1 MKRKI
6 SAIILLIAA
15 AAMVLALSACGSG
28 KPVPAKDLENV
39 KKAGVIKVG
48 MECNYAPFN
57 WTQASSSETAVKI
70 ASGYADGYDVRIASE
85 LAKSLGVK
93 LEIVKLEWEGLIP
106 ALESGK
112 IDAIIAGMSPTD
124 ERKVSIDFSD
134 PYYSSE
140 LVMVVKAD
148 GAYSNAVSI
157 SDFSGAR
164 ITGQLDTCNY
174 DVIDQIEGVD
184 KKTAMTDFPTMIA
197 ALQGDKIDGYV
208 CELPAAKSAVT
219 ANSDLSY
226 VRFDAGNGFTAS
238 DAEISVSVGLRKGS
252 NLASELN
259 SALAAISAQERE
271 ELMDWAIENQ
281 PLSES

>member
-1 MKRKI
+1 MRRKL
-6 SAIILLIAA
+6 SAIIIFIIA
-15 AAMVLALSACGSG
+15 AAMVFSLSACGGG
-28 KPVPAKDLENV
+28 KPDPAKDLEAV
-39 KKAGVIKVG
+39 KKDGVIKVG

-57 WTQASSSETAVKI
+57 WTQAASSDTAVKI
-70 ASGYADGYDVRIASE
+70 SSGYADGYDVQIAQK
-85 LAKSLGVK
+85 LADYLGVK

-148 GAYSNAVSI
+148 GAYAGAASI

-164 ITGQLDTCNY
+164 ITGQLDTSNY
-174 DVIDQIEGVD
+174 TVIDQIAGVD

-219 ANSDLSY
+219 ANSDLTFT
-226 VRFDAGNGFTAS
+226 RFAAGSGFTAS

-252 NLASELN
+252 DLAKDLN
-259 SALAAISAQERE
+259 AALAAINAQDRE
-271 ELMDWAIENQ
+271 DLMDWAITNQ